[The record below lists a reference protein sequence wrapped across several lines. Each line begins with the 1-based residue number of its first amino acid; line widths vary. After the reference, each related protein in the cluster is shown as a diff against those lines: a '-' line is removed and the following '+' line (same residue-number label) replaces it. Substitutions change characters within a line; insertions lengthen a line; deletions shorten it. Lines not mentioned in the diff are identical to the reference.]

1 MRKKYALV
9 RYTYY
14 PLFTH
19 IHMFKGSTFSKAVY
33 TEAPPRAVGGGAAR
47 AAPLFLMP
55 YIRPLTP

>member
-1 MRKKYALV
+1 MH
-9 RYTYY
+9 YTYY